1 MEHFAEMGGREDI
14 PEISSTASRTE
25 NRRAFY
31 NKLQS
36 RKYKC
41 LLTLM
46 MSVIS
51 FFLVIWFA
59 VLSRATLEV
68 LQKLEFDFT
77 EMKEVVQ
84 NMSATH
90 LP

>member
-1 MEHFAEMGGREDI
+1 
-14 PEISSTASRTE
+14 
-25 NRRAFY
+25 
-31 NKLQS
+31 
-36 RKYKC
+36 
-41 LLTLM
+41 M

-68 LQKLEFDFT
+68 LEKLEFDFT

-84 NMSATH
+84 NMSAAH
-90 LP
+90 LS